1 MVDDSLLISLANR
14 LLVLG
19 SKTTSS
25 LSFLSSSFFSFYFFL
40 HSSCFVFIPFPLTLL
55 FFSLTFYFSLSFL
68 FLLVHSLPPLT
79 LSDNCFTLLL
89 WVFLGICH
97 EIAYGFLASCLA
109 SCPTWTSKFLIGN
122 FVLLWLDM
130 HTCINL
136 VNVSSSLVVV
146 FYKLGP
152 WLGGRLDGPPW
163 SLFKWFPGWDL
174 QPWP

>member
-1 MVDDSLLISLANR
+1 MNPESCINKYAVSIGGTYEFALAGTWAPDKNHTSLA
-14 LLVLG
+14 
-19 SKTTSS
+19 SFPS
-25 LSFLSSSFFSFYFFL
+25 L
-40 HSSCFVFIPFPLTLL
+40 
-55 FFSLTFYFSLSFL
+55 
-68 FLLVHSLPPLT
+68 HSLPPLT
-79 LSDNCFTLLL
+79 RGDNCFTLLL

-109 SCPTWTSKFLIGN
+109 SCPTWTSKFLIAN

-163 SLFKWFPGWDL
+163 SLLKWFPGWDL
-174 QPWP
+174 QPLP